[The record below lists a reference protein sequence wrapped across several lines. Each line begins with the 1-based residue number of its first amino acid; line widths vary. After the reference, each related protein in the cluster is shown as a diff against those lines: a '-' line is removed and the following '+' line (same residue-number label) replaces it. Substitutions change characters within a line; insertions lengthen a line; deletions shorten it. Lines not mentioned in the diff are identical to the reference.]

1 MKTLRMLSAQPA
13 LDYYAWQIEV
23 CIHNFASLGY
33 KNIDIVAGYQDEIP
47 ESWNKLY
54 QTYSDIAR
62 FFFYKDTMGEC
73 NYPPAIQAH
82 LLQIQNNF
90 GNIFYYTFD
99 CRKFVICTLYT
110 NR

>member
-1 MKTLRMLSAQPA
+1 MRTLRMMSAQPA

-47 ESWNKLY
+47 ESWNRLY

-62 FFFYKDTMGEC
+62 FFFYKDTMGDC
-73 NYPPAIQAH
+73 N
-82 LLQIQNNF
+82 
-90 GNIFYYTFD
+90 
-99 CRKFVICTLYT
+99 
-110 NR
+110 